1 MITWQELEQDPRFPE
16 LSIEGQDSL
25 RHKWFKKNIEID
37 PRYKP
42 ELRDTLWYRIF
53 KKPEI
58 RPDITIA
65 KSELAK
71 IPGEDQILLDKWY
84 KEYGKQLTKEEVQP
98 EKSSLLKGIG
108 YGLTELGKEQLK
120 KLPET
125 LLNLTPAGLSVS
137 YLYKMLEDSKTA
149 ESRIKFWQQHTDAYG

>member
-1 MITWQELEQDPRFPE
+1 MITWQELKQDPRYFVLNPE
-16 LSIEGQDSL
+16 LQDSVKH
-25 RHKWFKKNIEID
+25 RWFEKNIEID

-58 RPDITIA
+58 RPI
-65 KSELAK
+65 E
-71 IPGEDQILLDKWY
+71 
-84 KEYGKQLTKEEVQP
+84 KEEWYPKIMPTAEKLMPKREP
-98 EKSSLLKGIG
+98 EKPSLLKGIK
-108 YGLTELGKEQLK
+108 YGLEETGKEQLR

-125 LLNLTPAGLSVS
+125 LLNLTTAGLSMS
-137 YLYKMLEDSKTA
+137 YLPRMLEDSKTA